1 MRINHSG
8 PWFFFHRKFYIC
20 YLQSSQIP
28 GPPWM
33 PVTGSLVASVG
44 GSVEISGGTV
54 STGEVSGST

>member
-1 MRINHSG
+1 MRITPAPGFSFTGN
-8 PWFFFHRKFYIC
+8 FYVC